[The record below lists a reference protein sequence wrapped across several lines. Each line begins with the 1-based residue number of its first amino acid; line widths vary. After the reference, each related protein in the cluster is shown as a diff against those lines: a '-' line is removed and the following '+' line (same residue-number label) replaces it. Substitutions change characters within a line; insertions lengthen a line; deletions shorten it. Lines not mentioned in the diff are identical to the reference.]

1 MPSFTDIVKAI
12 EFFNL
17 CQTATFDVICQKAN
31 EEPSLVDARDTL
43 GNSPLHI
50 IVERFDT
57 IFLPDVFKPNVNVVN
72 NVGETPLHICVKL
85 DKYHLA
91 GILRN
96 EFRGNLYLGNYADKN
111 TRITLINSMSPKM
124 KKVLKIKDLNI
135 PPPSPLV
142 RSTPVFSSITI
153 IGRPQS
159 RRLEKVEEEK
169 KEETL
174 KDRITKSN
182 LPEEFKKAAIE
193 KEDSISC
200 NYGSSA
206 AKDKEWVETLLK
218 LPLNNYSS
226 LPVSKKT
233 SSMEDIKSFFKKVN
247 DTLDEVSYGLDNV
260 KEEIVDCISQMI
272 STNNDCMP
280 RILCL
285 QGSQGCGK
293 CLAKGTKILM
303 FDGTLKNVEDIQ
315 VGDVIMG
322 DDSTPRNILALGK
335 GKDQM
340 YRIDDVKGEKYTVN
354 SEHILTLTYAHSKI
368 IQDDKKGS
376 RYRVKWF
383 DNNKISIVSKNFSY
397 KNEPKE
403 DAYEKAKLFLDSID
417 ENKVCDISIKDYLK
431 LSKNLKE
438 DLKGTYT
445 GIDFPNRDLDFDPYI
460 LGLWLG
466 DGSKNA
472 TYITNQDA
480 SILKYLSST
489 LNNYNCYLQHSDK
502 YNYRINSCDNSKIKG
517 SNYMMNIL
525 RKHNLINNKHI
536 PHIYKCNSRENRLK
550 LLAGLIDSDGYLDY
564 SKTGFEISQSIEH
577 EKLLDDIQYLCRS
590 LGFSCIK
597 SQKKTSWTYLGVK
610 NTGIAWRLSISG
622 NGLHEIPTLVP
633 RKKANKRKQIKNPLI
648 SGITVTPTIY
658 DDYYGFEIDG
668 NKRFVLGNFIVTHNT
683 SIVRGGISKILNRP
697 FQHINMGGISDA
709 DYLIGHEQTYVG
721 SRPGMIVQSLINSKV
736 MNPIIFMDEVDKV
749 SNTDKGVDIQSVL
762 IHLTDPIQNTEF
774 QDKYFAGLKLD
785 VSKALFIFSCN
796 DESKISPILR
806 DRLNII
812 RIKEPTVNDKIII
825 GKKYLLKEI
834 SPNVGLKVEDILI
847 DEECIKYVLNTFC
860 KDEIGLRGLKK
871 CLETLL
877 RKINTSLYAPSNK
890 YSTLKDVSLPV
901 KVSKKMID
909 EILVKPENKFSE
921 AMQSMFV

>member
-293 CLAKGTKILM
+293 
-303 FDGTLKNVEDIQ
+303 
-315 VGDVIMG
+315 
-322 DDSTPRNILALGK
+322 
-335 GKDQM
+335 
-340 YRIDDVKGEKYTVN
+340 
-354 SEHILTLTYAHSKI
+354 
-368 IQDDKKGS
+368 
-376 RYRVKWF
+376 
-383 DNNKISIVSKNFSY
+383 
-397 KNEPKE
+397 
-403 DAYEKAKLFLDSID
+403 
-417 ENKVCDISIKDYLK
+417 
-431 LSKNLKE
+431 
-438 DLKGTYT
+438 
-445 GIDFPNRDLDFDPYI
+445 
-460 LGLWLG
+460 
-466 DGSKNA
+466 
-472 TYITNQDA
+472 
-480 SILKYLSST
+480 
-489 LNNYNCYLQHSDK
+489 
-502 YNYRINSCDNSKIKG
+502 
-517 SNYMMNIL
+517 
-525 RKHNLINNKHI
+525 
-536 PHIYKCNSRENRLK
+536 
-550 LLAGLIDSDGYLDY
+550 
-564 SKTGFEISQSIEH
+564 
-577 EKLLDDIQYLCRS
+577 
-590 LGFSCIK
+590 
-597 SQKKTSWTYLGVK
+597 
-610 NTGIAWRLSISG
+610 
-622 NGLHEIPTLVP
+622 
-633 RKKANKRKQIKNPLI
+633 
-648 SGITVTPTIY
+648 
-658 DDYYGFEIDG
+658 
-668 NKRFVLGNFIVTHNT
+668 T

-847 DEECIKYVLNTFC
+847 DEECIKYILNTFC

-909 EILVKPENKFSE
+909 EVLVKPENKFSE

>member
-285 QGSQGCGK
+285 QGPQGCGK
-293 CLAKGTKILM
+293 T
-303 FDGTLKNVEDIQ
+303 
-315 VGDVIMG
+315 
-322 DDSTPRNILALGK
+322 
-335 GKDQM
+335 
-340 YRIDDVKGEKYTVN
+340 
-354 SEHILTLTYAHSKI
+354 
-368 IQDDKKGS
+368 
-376 RYRVKWF
+376 
-383 DNNKISIVSKNFSY
+383 
-397 KNEPKE
+397 
-403 DAYEKAKLFLDSID
+403 
-417 ENKVCDISIKDYLK
+417 
-431 LSKNLKE
+431 
-438 DLKGTYT
+438 
-445 GIDFPNRDLDFDPYI
+445 
-460 LGLWLG
+460 
-466 DGSKNA
+466 
-472 TYITNQDA
+472 
-480 SILKYLSST
+480 
-489 LNNYNCYLQHSDK
+489 
-502 YNYRINSCDNSKIKG
+502 SC
-517 SNYMMNIL
+517 
-525 RKHNLINNKHI
+525 
-536 PHIYKCNSRENRLK
+536 
-550 LLAGLIDSDGYLDY
+550 
-564 SKTGFEISQSIEH
+564 
-577 EKLLDDIQYLCRS
+577 
-590 LGFSCIK
+590 
-597 SQKKTSWTYLGVK
+597 
-610 NTGIAWRLSISG
+610 
-622 NGLHEIPTLVP
+622 
-633 RKKANKRKQIKNPLI
+633 
-648 SGITVTPTIY
+648 
-658 DDYYGFEIDG
+658 
-668 NKRFVLGNFIVTHNT
+668 
-683 SIVRGGISKILNRP
+683 VRGGISKILNRP

-847 DEECIKYVLNTFC
+847 DEECIKYILNTFC

-909 EILVKPENKFSE
+909 EVLVKPENKFSE